1 MGKKSK
7 KLLLYTL
14 CFTCIMLIDWTRG
27 SINWN
32 YWAPILNLTG
42 VVMSVVMLSHFTW
55 KGQPL
60 KLYCGWLALWL
71 FGSVVGFFVWRA
83 NPGTVF
89 LAQYITA
96 AFMVGCLGIV
106 GIRIRQERLGPT
118 KFSPVPAILVSV
130 WVIMSVLMMLSRY
143 QELWPVWFLV
153 MFAMFYLI
161 PFSEDEK
168 SCLWDGLANG
178 TILGFFLIQIFAYGF
193 RPYDEV
199 RYRGAYA
206 NCNMNALLYL
216 VTYIMVLY
224 HIHSMFWREREGKDT
239 GAAKTGRNKA
249 WINKAWKLFYLILA
263 SGLFSFTLFTMTR
276 TAILAAV
283 AITLLFGGLETFVI
297 IRMKPWQILAG
308 ILAFV
313 LGVAFT
319 FPCVYLTIRYLP
331 TILHH
336 PIWWEG
342 EYHEDKV
349 HSFDPYNSYK
359 YVSIQ
364 EVLEG
369 LLERVYS
376 GYGEERTEEPS
387 EIGNAE
393 IGNTE
398 SSVVK
403 DALYIADE
411 TVGGYEV
418 IRAHLSTGAER
429 ALTEEVINLTAD
441 SENLLTAELGEHLTA
456 ESENLSVEESGDPLT
471 GEAEALMTETEK
483 ELLTGE
489 AAQSSGR
496 IRLEIYKRYLRHLN
510 LTGHTLMEGY
520 FPITEDYHAWHAQ
533 NVFLQVAFYHGI
545 PAGICFVI
553 LMVSLGIWSIKLAA
567 NSRRREDILPLLV
580 CLLFVGFGMLECV
593 WYLGQSILL
602 LMYLVPKILID
613 NRKNSIC

>member
-32 YWAPILNLTG
+32 YWAPVLNLTG
-42 VVMSVVMLSHFTW
+42 VVMSVVMFSHFTW
-55 KGQPL
+55 KEQPL
-60 KLYCGWLALWL
+60 KLYYGWLALWL
-71 FGSVVGFFVWRA
+71 FGSVAGFFVWRA

-89 LAQYITA
+89 PAQYITA

-106 GIRIRQERLGPT
+106 GIRIQQERLGPAKPGPT

-178 TILGFFLIQIFAYGF
+178 AILGFFLIQIFAYGF

-224 HIHSMFWREREGKDT
+224 RIHSMFWQEREGKDT

-249 WINKAWKLFYLILA
+249 WKLFYLILA
-263 SGLFSFTLFTMTR
+263 SGLFNFTLFTMTR

-283 AITLLFGGLETFVI
+283 AITLLFGGLEAFVI
-297 IRMKPWQILAG
+297 IKMKPWQILAG

-319 FPCVYLTIRYLP
+319 FPCVYLTVRYLP

-342 EYHEDKV
+342 EYHKDKV

-359 YVSIQ
+359 YVSMQ

-387 EIGNAE
+387 EIRNVE
-393 IGNTE
+393 TENTE
-398 SSVVK
+398 NNVVK
-403 DALYIADE
+403 DVLYIADE
-411 TVGGYEV
+411 TVGGYEE
-418 IRAHLSTGAER
+418 IRAYLSTGAEG
-429 ALTEEVINLTAD
+429 ALTEEVKNLAP
-441 SENLLTAELGEHLTA
+441 

-613 NRKNSIC
+613 SRKNSIC